1 MVFHQPSAPLRPFIR
16 HFLIMENRE
25 EMVNRVVPDT
35 ALVMVFRFQ
44 GQVRF
49 LSDGYTIELPP
60 MVISGLKKSVRL
72 VHYLKE
78 TGAILVVFKETG
90 AASFFR
96 EPLYELF
103 EESVSLDNF
112 VHPAELSLVEDQ
124 LSEAKN
130 NVDRIAVVERFL
142 WSRFTGRKPDGLV
155 LAAIQNI
162 RETKGQVRVKD
173 LAGSLFISQDAFE
186 KRFRNVVG
194 ASPKQF
200 SSIVRMKSVMLG
212 ARQQKTFTEMA
223 YDADFFDQAHF
234 NKAFRL
240 FTGQTPA
247 EFFKS
252 PPAW

>member
-1 MVFHQPSAPLRPFIR
+1 MLFHEPSAPLKPFIR
-16 HFLIMENRE
+16 HFLIMESRE
-25 EMVNRVVPDT
+25 AIVNRVVPDT
-35 ALVMVFRFQ
+35 ALVMVLRFK

-49 LSDGYTIELPP
+49 LSGDFHIELPP
-60 MVISGLKKSVRL
+60 MVISGLKKSVRI
-72 VHYLKE
+72 VHYLKDA
-78 TGAILVVFKETG
+78 GAILVVFKETG

-96 EPLYELF
+96 EPLCELF

-112 VHPAELSLVEDQ
+112 ISPGVLSRVEDQ

-130 NVDRIAVVERFL
+130 NAERIAVVERFL
-142 WSRFTGRKPDGLV
+142 LSRFTGRKPDGLV
-155 LAAIQNI
+155 LTAIQNI
-162 RETKGQVRVKD
+162 RETKGQGRIKD

-186 KRFRNVVG
+186 KRFRSIVG
-194 ASPKQF
+194 ATPKQF

-223 YDADFFDQAHF
+223 FDADFFDQAHF

-252 PPAW
+252 PPSW